1 MKSHS
6 VRRYMKLP
14 NQKKHS
20 MSKLVS
26 LRWRNFSANK
36 AEKTWCLIFSLGPL
50 VELLEKIII
59 PSDPQIKPP
68 SYTSVLLLLMKIAPK
83 TPPRLWKLFPTQN
96 WRKTLNQLMKIHSV
110 RRYMKLP
117 NQKKHSMSKLLSL
130 RGRNFSANKAE
141 KTWWKSLQPVR

>member
-6 VRRYMKLP
+6 VRRYVKLP

-59 PSDPQIKPP
+59 PSDPQIKP
-68 SYTSVLLLLMKIAPK
+68 SSWIDEKSQCEEIYEAPK
-83 TPPRLWKLFPTQN
+83 SKEAQYVQTPKPQ
-96 WRKTLNQLMKIHSV
+96 MK
-110 RRYMKLP
+110 
-117 NQKKHSMSKLLSL
+117 KLLC
-130 RGRNFSANKAE
+130 
-141 KTWWKSLQPVR
+141 Q